1 VELAGRSPE
10 ELIGQP
16 ALALGQGEPWATAA
30 ATADLARARRAP
42 AAAQAHDTAS
52 GRTWDVSANLAP
64 EGDGSGG
71 ERVIVV
77 ARDITHVLEL
87 QESVRREERMAAMG
101 SLVAGVAHEVR
112 NPLFGI
118 SSTLDAF
125 EARHGEGEAFK
136 KYLTLLRRETE
147 RLSALMR
154 DLLDYGRPPVLDM
167 AAADFATVVDESV
180 QLCQAQAGPAGVRV
194 VRAGAPPQGRVRL
207 DRWRMQQ
214 ALQNVIQNAIQHSP
228 PGGTVTVTVGESDD
242 GERRH
247 VFCSVRDAGPGFQ
260 PEDLPHLFEPFF
272 TRRKGGTG
280 MGLSLAQRIL
290 LQHGGRLQARNH
302 PEGGAVMTLT
312 LPAEPVAEA
321 AAV

>member
-1 VELAGRSPE
+1 
-10 ELIGQP
+10 
-16 ALALGQGEPWATAA
+16 
-30 ATADLARARRAP
+30 
-42 AAAQAHDTAS
+42 
-52 GRTWDVSANLAP
+52 
-64 EGDGSGG
+64 
-71 ERVIVV
+71 
-77 ARDITHVLEL
+77 
-87 QESVRREERMAAMG
+87 MAAMG

-125 EARHGEGEAFK
+125 EARHGEGEPFK
-136 KYLTLLRRETE
+136 KYLAMLRRETE

-167 AAADFATVVDESV
+167 AAADFTAVVEEAV
-180 QLCQAQAGPAGVRV
+180 QLCQPLAGPAGVRV
-194 VRAGAPPQGRVRL
+194 ARGGGAPQGRVRL

-228 PGGTVTVTVGESDD
+228 AGGTVTVTVGESEE

-247 VFCSVRDAGPGFQ
+247 VFCAVRDEGPGFR

-280 MGLSLAQRIL
+280 MGLSLAQRIVS
-290 LQHGGRLQARNH
+290 QHGGRLAARNH
-302 PEGGAVMTLT
+302 PEGGAVMTLS
-312 LPAEPVAEA
+312 LPAEPLAQA